1 MCKVFFS
8 QGTQMIHEEK
18 KGKALT
24 SQMPKQDEIDLV
36 HKLLLHPAGYD
47 IDIEGQ
53 LWVRR
58 YEHPRWAVEWDQMG
72 LGCDAVKGIEVK
84 EFDDPLLAAEFF
96 VEKRYE
102 MQLGLDQ

>member
-1 MCKVFFS
+1 
-8 QGTQMIHEEK
+8 MIHEEK
-18 KGKALT
+18 KGNALT
-24 SQMPKQDEIDLV
+24 NQMPKQQEIDLI
-36 HKLLLHPAGYD
+36 HNLLLHPAGYD

-58 YEHPRWAVEWDQMG
+58 YEHPMWAVEWEVWDKDSSK
-72 LGCDAVKGIEVK
+72 LGGVKVV

-102 MQLGLDQ
+102 LQLGLDQ